1 MKSLKIFSVL
11 VVLLM
16 TVTTVFAQ
24 PTKSRV
30 RENAEKTDAKN
41 PASRI
46 AKKPVK
52 TGTNSSNNVNVDRAS
67 IMFPSAVTVPDD
79 PSWRRDIYRS
89 LDLTKDQNA
98 PLYFPVQPQGDKV
111 NLFTLLFQ
119 LLNEGKIPA
128 YEYKLDGVED
138 FNKANRM
145 HFKDMLDRQGIF
157 YEVQGNS
164 IKVNASDIPSEEVTL
179 FFIKESTYYDQNTA
193 TFHSRVTALCPVL
206 QRADDFGFDD
216 GSMSFG
222 GGGGDSTDVAEDSL
236 SIAEP
241 PVSNEPVAKR
251 NTPLFWVKMD
261 DIAPYLSQHMIMI
274 SNYNNAAQCSM
285 ADFFDTNKY
294 KGTIYMTTNMQN
306 RMLQQDFTN
315 EKALKKEQDRIEK
328 QLSDFEKNL
337 WETPVDSAAQAKKD
351 SIAALKNT
359 KKSKSPSLFKGRG
372 SKASKDES
380 GSAGKSESGAATK
393 TEKVKVKKEKS
404 SGGST
409 PRVSARRQRH

>member
-1 MKSLKIFSVL
+1 MNNLKNIGIL
-11 VVLLM
+11 VVLLLINAVVM
-16 TVTTVFAQ
+16 AQ

-30 RENAEKTDAKN
+30 KENAEKAASNN
-41 PASRI
+41 PAARI
-46 AKKPVK
+46 AKKTT
-52 TGTNSSNNVNVDRAS
+52 TGTATSGNVSVDRAS
-67 IMFPSAVTVPDD
+67 IMFPAAESVPEDV
-79 PSWRRDIYRS
+79 SWRRDIYRS

-119 LLNEGKIPA
+119 LLNQGKIPA

-138 FNKANRM
+138 WSKANRM

-157 YEVQGNS
+157 YEIEGKTL
-164 IKVNASDIPSEEVTL
+164 KVNPSDIPSEEVTL
-179 FFIKESTYYDQNTA
+179 FYIKESTYYDQNTA

-216 GSMSFG
+216 GGMDIG
-222 GGGGDSTDVAEDSL
+222 GVGGDVEDDSL
-236 SIAEP
+236 AALEP
-241 PVSNEPVAKR
+241 TMENEPIAKR
-251 NTPLFWVKMD
+251 NTPLFWVKME

-306 RMLQQDFTN
+306 RMLQQDTPN
-315 EKALKKEQDRIEK
+315 EKALKKEQDKIEQ
-328 QLSDFEKNL
+328 QLVDFEKHL
-337 WETPVDSAAQAKKD
+337 WETPVDSAALARKD
-351 SIAALKNT
+351 SIAAAQQSV
-359 KKSKSPSLFKGRG
+359 KKSARRSS
-372 SKASKDES
+372 SKTQKVSS
-380 GSAGKSESGAATK
+380 SNSEEKAVATK
-393 TEKVKVKKEKS
+393 TEKVKATKTKSEKS